1 MLSLH
6 KLQFKDLFNLSLTFL
21 PSSITYIKGA
31 NGCGKTSL
39 LRMIAGIMQPS
50 SGNIYYKNIDINN
63 IVKSVGFN
71 YKERG
76 AKPIIIGETTSNI
89 VSEFKSFDYIPKP
102 YCTYIGH
109 NLGLKLEMT
118 VFENLKFWSELYNS
132 LETLEAAIHYFK
144 LHEILDEKC
153 YNLSKGMQKMVA
165 IARLIA
171 CQSNLWLLDEI
182 ETNLSKEN
190 RDLLNNLIIMK
201 ANSGGITLLSSH
213 LENSIKSAQA
223 LQLD

>member
-6 KLQFKDLFNLSLTFL
+6 QLQFKNLFDLNNTFL

-31 NGCGKTSL
+31 NGCGKSSL

-50 SGNIYYKNIDINN
+50 SGNIYYRNCNINN
-63 IVKSVGFN
+63 I
-71 YKERG
+71 
-76 AKPIIIGETTSNI
+76 AKL
-89 VSEFKSFDYIPKP
+89 

-109 NLGLKLEMT
+109 NLGLKSEMT
-118 VFENLKFWSELYNS
+118 VFENLKFWSEIYNS
-132 LETLEAAIHYFK
+132 AETLYAAIHYFK
-144 LHEILDEKC
+144 LHDLLDTKC
-153 YNLSKGMQKMVA
+153 YSLSSGMQKIVA

-171 CQSNLWLLDEI
+171 CQSDLWLLDEV

-190 RDLLNNLIIMK
+190 RDLLNNLVVMK
-201 ANSGGITLLSSH
+201 ANSGGIVLLSSH
-213 LENSIKSAQA
+213 LESSIKSAQI

>member
-39 LRMIAGIMQPS
+39 LRMIAGITQPS
-50 SGNIYYKNIDINN
+50 SGNIYYKNVDINN
-63 IVKSVGFN
+63 
-71 YKERG
+71 
-76 AKPIIIGETTSNI
+76 
-89 VSEFKSFDYIPKP
+89 IPKP

-118 VFENLKFWSELYNS
+118 VFENLKFWSEIYNS

-153 YNLSKGMQKMVA
+153 YNLSKGMHKMVA
-165 IARLIA
+165 AARLIA

-190 RDLLNNLIIMK
+190 RDLLNNLIAMK
-201 ANSGGITLLSSH
+201 ANSGGIILLSSH
-213 LENSIKSAQA
+213 LENAIKSAQI